1 MSRTYRSGERRIRV
15 KAIRRESPDLK
26 RLSRVALELA
36 KAKAEMEAEAEART
50 RAGSSADQQDPS
62 EKRSSSKGDAT

>member
-1 MSRTYRSGERRIRV
+1 MSRTYRRGERRIRV

-36 KAKAEMEAEAEART
+36 KAKQEMEAEAEART
-50 RAGSSADQQDPS
+50 RADSSTDHQNH
-62 EKRSSSKGDAT
+62 SKKHSTPKGGAT

>member
-1 MSRTYRSGERRIRV
+1 MSRTYRRGERRIRV

-50 RAGSSADQQDPS
+50 RDTSTDHQDPS
-62 EKRSSSKGDAT
+62 KKRSTPEGDAT

>member
-1 MSRTYRSGERRIRV
+1 MSRTYRREERRIRV

-36 KAKAEMEAEAEART
+36 KAKDEMEAEEVARART
-50 RAGSSADQQDPS
+50 RSSTDDQDTS
-62 EKRSSSKGDAT
+62 KKRSTSTGDPR